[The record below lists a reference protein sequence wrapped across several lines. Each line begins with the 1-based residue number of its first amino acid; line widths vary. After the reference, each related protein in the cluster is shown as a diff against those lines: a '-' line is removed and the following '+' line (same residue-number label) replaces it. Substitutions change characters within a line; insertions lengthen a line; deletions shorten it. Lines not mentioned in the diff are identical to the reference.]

1 MVAGIGGAAEV
12 RAETPGRSRRR
23 GAEGERELEK
33 AGSRGEGRDL
43 MCGWSRNDHARRAP
57 GVKSTGPVPLSGEEE
72 RAIFAMLDA
81 AVAVAGR
88 TSVMMALRG
97 SRAEK
102 VRRLGVVDRPGHGF
116 YAGRSE
122 EEVMARIDTCFHRG
136 WVRFEHTRD
145 GLPLIVYT
153 DAGLEKA
160 KGFVVEGWLAEL
172 RGQVE
177 AVAAGRGLKL
187 SFLMSECPQRNHDTV
202 FLLVDRLA
210 READAD
216 WLPLLRAW
224 SAVETKRVRA
234 RLGEVIAQLE
244 GAG

>member
-1 MVAGIGGAAEV
+1 M
-12 RAETPGRSRRR
+12 
-23 GAEGERELEK
+23 
-33 AGSRGEGRDL
+33 
-43 MCGWSRNDHARRAP
+43 
-57 GVKSTGPVPLSGEEE
+57 TGPVPLSVDEE

-81 AVAVAGR
+81 AVAMAGR

-122 EEVMARIDTCFHRG
+122 EEVMAKIDTCFHRG
-136 WVRFEHTRD
+136 WVRFEHTRE

-160 KGFVVEGWLAEL
+160 KGFVAEAWLKEL
-172 RGQVE
+172 RGRRE
-177 AVAAGRGLKL
+177 AVAAGRDLKL
-187 SFLMSECPQRNHDTV
+187 SFLMSESPQRNHDTV
-202 FLLVDRLA
+202 FLLVDRLE
-210 READAD
+210 READAG
-216 WLPLLRAW
+216 WLPVLRAW
-224 SAVETKRVRA
+224 AAVETRRVRA
-234 RLGEVIAQLE
+234 RLGEVIARLE